1 MKIGFAIGTLRYSG
15 AEKIARLLIE
25 ALHHQHGHEI
35 GLILISGEGPYEEFP
50 YVKQF
55 PIKAIGNR
63 YTRTWKRQ
71 QQIRRIVAEEKYDV
85 VVSFGVKF
93 NIDVMEALR
102 FSNTKVILC
111 ERNDPVSDPHRKIL
125 RIRRKLA
132 YPAATAFVFQTDRI
146 AQFFGKRIAAR
157 SAIIPNFIENKLPM
171 LYREDAPNRVV
182 LTARLD
188 DRQKNISMLLRAF
201 ERFSKENDYQLYIVG
216 DGPDEKKFK
225 QYVSEHNLEEKVI
238 FTGRQNVYDY
248 LKDAQIYVLPSNY
261 EGMPNSLIEAMAS
274 GIPSIATD
282 CSGGG
287 AAYLIEDGVNGTLIP
302 VDDEDAL
309 VSALQQLAGDPE
321 RRQKYSQ
328 AAYRLNERLE
338 FNKIIDTWVSFVQ
351 SVAKNR

>member
-25 ALHHQHGHEI
+25 ALHHQYGHEI

-55 PIKAIGNR
+55 PIKTAGNR

-71 QQIRRIVAEEKYDV
+71 KMIRDIVKKEKYDV

-93 NIDVMEALR
+93 NLDVMEALQ
-102 FSNTKVILC
+102 FTGTKVILC
-111 ERNDPVSDPHRKIL
+111 ERNDPVSDPHRKVL
-125 RIRRKLA
+125 RLRRRLC
-132 YPAATAFVFQTDRI
+132 YPAAKAFVFQTQRI
-146 AQFFGKRIAAR
+146 AAFFGKAIAKR

-201 ERFSKENDYQLYIVG
+201 ERFSQDNDYQLYIVG
-216 DGPDEKKFK
+216 DGPDEGKFK
-225 QYVSEHNLEEKVI
+225 QYVADHNLGEKVI

-261 EGMPNSLIEAMAS
+261 EGMPNSLIEALAS
-274 GIPSIATD
+274 GLPCIATD

-287 AAYLIEDGVNGTLIP
+287 AAYLIENGVNGTLIP

-309 VSALQQLAGDPE
+309 VQALQTLAGDPDL
-321 RRQKYSQ
+321 RKAYSE
-328 AAYRLNERLE
+328 AAYKLNERLE
-338 FNKIIDTWVSFVQ
+338 FNKIMTAWVDFIQ
-351 SVAKNR
+351 SVAKA